1 MIDYLCFAGTKEGRV
16 AEYIDHLHE
25 HFVAPCVV
33 ENAAYQVPRAPGYS
47 IEMKPETLIDYAWPR
62 SSSARRARS
71 LRSEEQTSEL
81 QSLMRSSYAVFC
93 SRNKRTAERPE
104 TRVRNRPRE
113 LRASDSQGMGTRP
126 V

>member
-1 MIDYLCFAGTKEGRV
+1 MIDYLCFAATKEGRV

-62 SSSARRARS
+62 SSSARRAPGGS
-71 LRSEEQTSEL
+71 GRSEEHTYEFTP
-81 QSLMRSSYAVFC
+81 LMRVTYHGLC
-93 SRNKRTAERPE
+93 LKKKNK
-104 TRVRNRPRE
+104 
-113 LRASDSQGMGTRP
+113 
-126 V
+126 

>member
-33 ENAAYQVPRAPGYS
+33 ENAAYQVHRAPGYS

-62 SSSARRARS
+62 SSRARRAPGGSGRRTPKTPPKTLPKRAEGYQDYRSEARS
-71 LRSEEQTSEL
+71 LGQVGVSQ
-81 QSLMRSSYAVFC
+81 C
-93 SRNKRTAERPE
+93 ISRGLPI
-104 TRVRNRPRE
+104 
-113 LRASDSQGMGTRP
+113 
-126 V
+126 